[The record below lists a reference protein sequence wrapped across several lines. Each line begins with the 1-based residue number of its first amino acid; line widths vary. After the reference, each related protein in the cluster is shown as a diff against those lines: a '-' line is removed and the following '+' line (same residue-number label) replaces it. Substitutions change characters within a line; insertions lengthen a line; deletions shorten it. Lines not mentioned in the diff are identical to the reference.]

1 MVCLC
6 PSQAVAKTLLN
17 IHTHPQQEE
26 LADFKKRNQER
37 TTEEIVEVVLI
48 RIATNVFTTL
58 VLVGAGVAIF
68 YAAQFSLDFVRH
80 THTRLYLIL
89 EM

>member
-1 MVCLC
+1 MIFVPHKSLPQHTRT
-6 PSQAVAKTLLN
+6 PS
-17 IHTHPQQEE
+17 QQEE

-68 YAAQFSLDFVRH
+68 YAAQFNLNFVCHTHTH
-80 THTRLYLIL
+80 THTRL
-89 EM
+89 